1 MVTRTAAEESRSE
14 ESAERVDKTC
24 ESGVLNEIHL
34 LFNSLYRLTYDRIW
48 LAALETRRAGES
60 LVIMVIAAVLV
71 AVALAMAWLGLSAVA
86 VLVMVANGVLVT
98 RAILLAVVINLFLA
112 LVLCSVIRRSC
123 RYLQFPA
130 TLHSFQPKDSG
141 QFPLVE
147 KKS

>member
-1 MVTRTAAEESRSE
+1 MVTRAAAEENASE
-14 ESAERVDKTC
+14 ESAERGDKTS
-24 ESGVLNEIHL
+24 ESDILNEIHL
-34 LFNSLYRLTYDRIW
+34 LFNELYRLSYDRIW
-48 LAALETRRAGES
+48 LAALETRKAGES

-71 AVALAMAWLGLSAVA
+71 AVTLVMAWIGLSAVA

-98 RAILLAVVINLFLA
+98 SAILLAVVINLFLA
-112 LVLCSVIRRSC
+112 LILCGVIRRSC

-130 TLHSFQPKDSG
+130 TLRSFQPKDSG